1 MITLAIFSFKP
12 TMKLLFLAYLCVFAN
27 AFSPFPHIHQNAL
40 AKKFL
45 VEFPVEK
52 NTVVLSGIFSSQFI
66 AKAAYAVDKLEVAEL
81 PPPYV
86 PVAFGI
92 LVLGGV
98 GWLTSSLGNV
108 MDEEALLGMQSG
120 ARAKKEMERGKSSYF
135 KKNLNNR

>member
-1 MITLAIFSFKP
+1 
-12 TMKLLFLAYLCVFAN
+12 MKLLVIAYLCIAVA
-27 AFSPFPHIHQNAL
+27 AFSPVPRAHLNCASNSE
-40 AKKFL
+40 KSPVKFT
-45 VEFPVEK
+45 VEK
-52 NTVVLSGIFSSQFI
+52 NTAFLTGVLSSQFI
-66 AKAAYAVDKLEVAEL
+66 AKAAYAVDNLEVAEL

-135 KKNLNNR
+135 KKR